1 AVAAAGR
8 WQPRRW
14 AFEGLGPAVA
24 SLGRGSG
31 GVASAD
37 RGPREVASID
47 RAVRG
52 RLTPPAADAAS

>member
-1 AVAAAGR
+1 M
-8 WQPRRW
+8 
-14 AFEGLGPAVA
+14 A